1 MSTSYP
7 REIQAQPSVTSL
19 REATGVWFK
28 IGLLSFGGPAGQIAL
43 MHRLVVDEKKW
54 LDEPRFLHALNY
66 CMLLP
71 GPEAQQ
77 LATYTGWLLHGI
89 RGGLIAGTLFVVPGA
104 LVMLALSLI
113 YVTFGELTLVE
124 AAFFGIK
131 AAVLAVVAQAILRIG
146 RRALA
151 GRSLI
156 ALAACSFVAIFF
168 FAVPFPVLV
177 VVAGS
182 FGWLSARYRP
192 ALMPVVSGHSGKD
205 ADPVPVP
212 AVVKPWA
219 RAARITVIG
228 TVLWAGP
235 ILAAGW
241 WLGADHVFVQEG
253 VFFSKMAVVTFGGA
267 YAVLSY
273 IGQQAVETF
282 GWLSASEMLD
292 GLGLAET
299 TPGPLIMVAQFVG
312 FLAAHRNPGSLDP
325 LVAATLGAALTT
337 WVTFVPCFIW
347 IFLGAPH
354 VEALRG
360 NRALAAALAAIT
372 AAVVGV
378 VANLA
383 AWFALHL
390 WFTDLHEM
398 WWGPVRLFVPKL
410 ASADLAAVG
419 LSLTALIL
427 VLRFKLGMLTTLAL
441 SALAG
446 VAVGLMG

>member
-1 MSTSYP
+1 
-7 REIQAQPSVTSL
+7 
-19 REATGVWFK
+19 
-28 IGLLSFGGPAGQIAL
+28 IAI
-43 MHRLVVDEKKW
+43 MHTELVDRKKW
-54 LDEPRFLHALNY
+54 IGEERFLHALNY

-77 LATYTGWLLHGI
+77 LATYTGWLLHGT

-113 YVTFGELTLVE
+113 YVTYGELALVE

-131 AAVLAVVAQAILRIG
+131 AAVLAIVAQAILRIG

-151 GRSLI
+151 GRVLV
-156 ALAACSFVAIFF
+156 ALAVLSFVAIFF
-168 FAVPFPVLV
+168 FAVPFPALVLA
-177 VVAGS
+177 AGA
-182 FGWLSARYRP
+182 FGWLAARHRP
-192 ALMPVVSGHSGKD
+192 GLLPVVPGHGD
-205 ADPVPVP
+205 GGVGYAP
-212 AVVKPWA
+212 ARSVVNPWS
-219 RAARITVIG
+219 RAVRILTIG
-228 TVLWAGP
+228 VVLWAVP
-235 ILAAGW
+235 VLAAGW
-241 WLGADHVFVQEG
+241 WLGAGHVLVQEG

-273 IGQQAVETF
+273 IGQQAVETY

-312 FLAAHRNPGSLDP
+312 FLAAHRNPGPLDP
-325 LVAATLGAALTT
+325 VVAATLGAALTT
-337 WVTFVPCFIW
+337 WVTFVPCFLW

-360 NRALAAALAAIT
+360 NRALTGALTAIT
-372 AAVVGV
+372 ASIVGV

-383 AWFALHL
+383 VWFALHL
-390 WFTDLHEM
+390 WFADLPEL
-398 WWGPVRLFVPKL
+398 WWGPLRVFAPTL
-410 ASADLAAVG
+410 ATADLAAIG
-419 LSLTALIL
+419 LSLAALVL

-441 SALAG
+441 SAAAG
-446 VAVGLMG
+446 VVISVLA